1 MVMMPWGRNFD
12 RAHLGKVIRLHNP
25 VLIQSRDIVLSSVL
39 DCFKMSFVM
48 AFRPYKWIKQMVLSP
63 PFRVLI
69 ATGKTFFLGHLI
81 SQYGFS
87 QGATRGASMLPTI
100 EVLGD
105 SVIVSKQYRRG
116 RNVKVGDVVQFDS
129 VAEPR
134 ESVIKRVIGLEGDY
148 VLRNSP
154 GSRYDD
160 MIQVS
165 CI

>member
-1 MVMMPWGRNFD
+1 
-12 RAHLGKVIRLHNP
+12 
-25 VLIQSRDIVLSSVL
+25 
-39 DCFKMSFVM
+39 M
-48 AFRPYKWIKQMVLSP
+48 AFRPFRWIKPIIFSP
-63 PFRVLI
+63 PFRVLT
-69 ATGKTFFLGHLI
+69 ATAKTFFLGHLI
-81 SQYGFS
+81 WQYGFA
-87 QGATRGASMLPTI
+87 QGATRGASMLPTF

-116 RNVKVGDVVQFDS
+116 RNIKVGDVVQFDS

-165 CI
+165 CV